1 MKSLSE
7 HFGLD
12 KESACSSQVPVS
24 ITSSISSDEDPNE
37 INDHES
43 VSNRVLQFLEEH
55 NSENT
60 PLPEEEG
67 SHDGSAE
74 DDSDSFNFKCACLN
88 NCFQHFEETE
98 IQDHVFRL
106 REMEKK
112 NKEMY
117 IMGSIKRVGSKNMT
131 SKRKER
137 KRLRYEYSFQ
147 EQGICRQAFLI
158 INDITEKVL
167 KTSTNM

>member
-112 NKEMY
+112 
-117 IMGSIKRVGSKNMT
+117 IKKCISWVQS
-131 SKRKER
+131 S
-137 KRLRYEYSFQ
+137 
-147 EQGICRQAFLI
+147 
-158 INDITEKVL
+158 VL
-167 KTSTNM
+167 EAKT